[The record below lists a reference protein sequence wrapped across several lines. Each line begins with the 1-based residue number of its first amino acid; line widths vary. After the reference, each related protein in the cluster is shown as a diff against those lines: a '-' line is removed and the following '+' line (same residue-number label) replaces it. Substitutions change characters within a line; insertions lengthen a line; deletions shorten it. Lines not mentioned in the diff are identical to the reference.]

1 MGNTAAKPE
10 APRALSFPFACVGR
24 PAPFAGAGRPL
35 VLFDL
40 DQTLIAACEGAT
52 LAAAETYSAART
64 PAAPYTV
71 LRSSEAGAVAFAV
84 RPRACATLRE
94 VARVAAVGVWSRGA
108 PAYVRLLVEVFVEPA
123 LSGRLRDP
131 DDAPLPRAILNRRGV
146 ACVLDRSHCER
157 AMAQFGNHKD
167 LRFAASHLGVS
178 PSAVFIVEDQPDNA
192 PWTQS
197 QRVVWV
203 RPFVLPTPDPDP
215 DPDRETGRS
224 AAERER
230 EQEQEEREEEAR
242 EMSAVASALRLM
254 ISSRP

>member
-24 PAPFAGAGRPL
+24 PAPFAGAGAGAGRPL

-40 DQTLIAACEGAT
+40 DQTLIAACEGAA

-203 RPFVLPTPDPDP
+203 RPFVLPTPDPD
-215 DPDRETGRS
+215 RETGRS
-224 AAERER
+224 AAE
-230 EQEQEEREEEAR
+230 QEQEEEEAR
-242 EMSAVASALRLM
+242 EMSAAASALRLM